1 MNVTRKWRR
10 WLAVGC
16 THAGHIDRKAWEQV
30 LAFKRRWKPDETIH
44 LGDFLDTA
52 AWRAGA
58 RNSQDDPD
66 HSSSFSDDYLHGM
79 THLKELEITTCL
91 LGNHENRLWQL
102 VRSSSAVVAYAAEQ
116 GTQAIEQT
124 VKKLKARLLPYD
136 IEQGLFL
143 LGGTVFLHGF
153 SASENAV
160 RDTIESLGKP
170 IVMAHLHRPEIARGR
185 VIGSPTGICTGTLAN
200 IGAMGYARQR
210 RATYRWGHGFAYGE
224 FCHDACVSWL
234 ATPVKGEWR
243 FPL

>member
-30 LAFKRRWKPDETIH
+30 LAFKLRWKPVETIH

-58 RNSQDDPD
+58 RKDPDDPD
-66 HSSSFSDDYLHGM
+66 RSSSFSDDYLVGM
-79 THLKELEITTCL
+79 SHLKELEPTRVHF
-91 LGNHENRLWQL
+91 GNHENRITGL
-102 VRSSSAVVAYAAEQ
+102 VNSPSAVVAYAAEQ
-116 GTQAIEQT
+116 GMQAIEQT
-124 VKKLKARLLPYD
+124 VKKLKARLYPYD
-136 IEQGLFL
+136 IEDGLSL
-143 LGGTVFLHGF
+143 LGDTIFLHGF
-153 SASENAV
+153 SFSENAV
-160 RDTIESLGKP
+160 RDTIESLGKS

-185 VIGSPTGICTGTLAN
+185 VIGAPTGICTGTLAN

-224 FCHDACVSWL
+224 FCQDACVSWL
-234 ATPVKGEWR
+234 ATPTKGEWR
-243 FPL
+243 LPV

>member
-1 MNVTRKWRR
+1 MNVVRKWRR

-30 LAFKRRWKPDETIH
+30 LSFRSRWRPVETIH

-58 RNSQDDPD
+58 RHSPDDPD
-66 HSSSFSDDYLHGM
+66 KTASFADDYLHGM
-79 THLKELEITTCL
+79 THLKELEVTRIH
-91 LGNHENRLWQL
+91 LGNHENRIFGLT
-102 VRSSSAVVAYAAEQ
+102 RSSSAVVAYAAEQ
-116 GTQAIEQT
+116 GVAAIEQAA
-124 VKKLKARLLPYD
+124 KKLKAQLYPYD
-136 IEQGLFL
+136 IEGGLSL
-143 LGGTVFLHGF
+143 LGDTVFLHGF
-153 SASENAV
+153 QCSEAAV

-224 FCHDACVSWL
+224 FCQDACVSWL